1 MHLQNK
7 LPMPTIQDLLT
18 SLHTLAPPFL
28 AESYDNVGLLV
39 GEAHREATGIMVSLD
54 VTEKVLQSAKERNAN
69 VVIAHHPVWFRDR
82 KTLTGNDYVSRTI
95 IQALRDEIAIIAIHT
110 NLDNIR
116 SGVNDRI
123 ADQIGLTDRAFLRL
137 KKDVPADWQGK
148 AGSGLIGLLP
158 KAMPKA
164 DFLSLIKEKFK
175 CGGIRYADASKLETV
190 HKVALCGG
198 SGSFLIGDAI
208 RAGADALV
216 TADITY
222 HLFFDADDKLLLLDI
237 GHYESEQF
245 TIDLLYDFLTNSFPT
260 FALPQKTIFCE
271 YTTNPVRYY

>member
-1 MHLQNK
+1 MADHLN
-7 LPMPTIQDLLT
+7 
-18 SLHTLAPPFL
+18 
-28 AESYDNVGLLV
+28 
-39 GEAHREATGIMVSLD
+39 
-54 VTEKVLQSAKERNAN
+54 
-69 VVIAHHPVWFRDR
+69 
-82 KTLTGNDYVSRTI
+82 
-95 IQALRDEIAIIAIHT
+95 
-110 NLDNIR
+110 
-116 SGVNDRI
+116 
-123 ADQIGLTDRAFLRL
+123 LTDRTFLRP
-137 KKDVPADWQGK
+137 KKDVPIQWQGNT
-148 AGSGLIGLLP
+148 GSGLIGLLP

-164 DFLSLIKEKFK
+164 DFFALIKEKFK
-175 CGGIRYADASKLETV
+175 CGGIRYADASKIETV
-190 HKVALCGG
+190 QKVALCGG

-245 TIDLLYDFLTNSFPT
+245 TIDLLYDFLTDSFPT